1 MSAEEANLCLS
12 FVGSDFSWKDETN
25 DLLSL
30 IDTSLSCVMYVD
42 MQTVKL
48 NVSDLSKV
56 DTAKRK
62 AIVSLFM
69 SVCIVIVNKPF
80 HNDQCIMLFKDFI
93 VNLLHIFGIESF

>member
-1 MSAEEANLCLS
+1 MT
-12 FVGSDFSWKDETN
+12 FHGKDETN

-56 DTAKRK
+56 DTAKTGRPS
-62 AIVSLFM
+62 SLY
-69 SVCIVIVNKPF
+69 SCLYV
-80 HNDQCIMLFKDFI
+80 Q
-93 VNLLHIFGIESF
+93 

>member
-1 MSAEEANLCLS
+1 MAVT
-12 FVGSDFSWKDETN
+12 FRYKDESN
-25 DLLSL
+25 GVLSL
-30 IDTSLSCVMYVD
+30 IDTSLSCIMYVD

-69 SVCIVIVNKPF
+69 SVCIVIVNEPF
-80 HNDQCIMLFKDFI
+80 HNDQCIMLFKDFF
-93 VNLLHIFGIESF
+93 VNLLHVFCIESF